1 MHFPYPCALKREIEY
16 PIEGRCCH
24 INKGQREHA
33 KDFSFF
39 WWRDQDIKQI
49 SSREDG
55 DIFFFREIHS
65 RGDIILLKQK
75 KDFWLEKEKEDLSF
89 FWEQREVRIG
99 GRRSS
104 HLFSIDHQ
112 PAPPVRA
119 G

>member
-1 MHFPYPCALKREIEY
+1 MHFPYPCALKKEIEY

-33 KDFSFF
+33 RDFSFF

-55 DIFFFREIHS
+55 DRFFFREIHS

-75 KDFWLEKEKEDLSF
+75 KDFWQEKEKGEKIFSGRAERSTRRGKPPQRIKGRF
-89 FWEQREVRIG
+89 FFEYK
-99 GRRSS
+99 
-104 HLFSIDHQ
+104 
-112 PAPPVRA
+112 
-119 G
+119 